1 MPRPVPAALPAH
13 PPQAASVQR
22 ARRRHTPAG
31 GHVPDPGAPVP
42 AGGGGIMHALHDGGA
57 AGRLRDGGAAGRVRD
72 GDVADRVP
80 AAAVLGWGAEPGA
93 EEYVRMAAAAEATH
107 MRVMAAAT
115 A

>member
-57 AGRLRDGGAAGRVRD
+57 AGRARDGGAAGRVRD
-72 GDVADRVP
+72 GSAAGRVRDGDVADQVP

-93 EEYVRMAAAAEATH
+93 EEYVRMAAAAEAT
-107 MRVMAAAT
+107 A
-115 A
+115 